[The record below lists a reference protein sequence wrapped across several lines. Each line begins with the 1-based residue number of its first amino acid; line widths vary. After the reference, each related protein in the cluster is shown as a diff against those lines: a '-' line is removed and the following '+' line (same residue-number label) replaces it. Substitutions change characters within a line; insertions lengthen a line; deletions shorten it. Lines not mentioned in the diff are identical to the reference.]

1 MAKNISILGST
12 GSIGTQT
19 LDVVREIGGINVKAI
34 TANNNIELLEKQIRE
49 FKPDIAAVMNE
60 EMAEKL
66 KERVKDCG
74 TKILSG
80 IDGLIEAAVYKESDT
95 VVTSVVGN
103 IGIVPTFEAIK
114 AGKNIAL
121 ANKET
126 LVSAGELIINAVKK
140 YGVKLYPV
148 DSEHSAIFQCLRGN
162 EDNKIRRI
170 LLTASGGP
178 FRGRKSEEL
187 LNVRAEDALKHP
199 NWSMGK
205 KVTIDSAS
213 LMNKGLEVIEAKWLF
228 GVDVEDIE
236 VLIHP
241 QSIVHSAVEYEDGA
255 VIAQMGEPDMKVP
268 IQYALTYPKRV
279 KNSFPKIDFAQR
291 NSLTFEKPDMDT
303 FKCLSLAYRAI
314 KTGGTMPTVMN
325 GANEMAVAAFLEN
338 KIGFLDI
345 ADIIE
350 KTMMSYNVKYDYTVE
365 DLVEAD
371 KWARNFSN
379 NLIMTKEN

>member
-49 FKPDIAAVMNE
+49 FYPDIAAVMNE

-178 FRGRKSEEL
+178 FRGRKREEL

-241 QSIVHSAVEYEDGA
+241 QCIVHSAVEYEDGA